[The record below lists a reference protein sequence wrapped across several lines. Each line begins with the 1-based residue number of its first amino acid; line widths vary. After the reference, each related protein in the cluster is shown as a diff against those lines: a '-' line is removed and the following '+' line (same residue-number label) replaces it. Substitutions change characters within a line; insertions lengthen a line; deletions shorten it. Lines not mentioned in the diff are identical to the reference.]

1 MMIMNSPPH
10 HRHLWA
16 PACQVAQTAAPQ
28 APPVPS
34 AITAP
39 QAPSPVHVSDMAS
52 PARATE
58 SSSIAADLAVVI
70 VTMTLVV
77 HPAKKSTCLP
87 TPDATAWLFVDE
99 RSIIIRRGRG
109 ESERRERRYKAVHSF
124 RLLKHVSYIQIAGPG
139 WLPGTL
145 YEPEFSGTV
154 VMLLP

>member
-1 MMIMNSPPH
+1 MITNSPPH

-28 APPVPS
+28 ALPVPS
-34 AITAP
+34 AITA
-39 QAPSPVHVSDMAS
+39 QAPIPVHVSDMAS

-58 SSSIAADLAVVI
+58 SSSIAAVLAVVI

-77 HPAKKSTCLP
+77 HLTKKITCLP
-87 TPDATAWLFVDE
+87 TPDATAWSFVDE
-99 RSIIIRRGRG
+99 RSIIIKGGRG
-109 ESERRERRYKAVHSF
+109 ESERRERRHKAVHSF
-124 RLLKHVSYIQIAGPG
+124 RLLKHVSYIQIARPG

-145 YEPEFSGTV
+145 YEPEFNGIV